1 MIYDGSKKD
10 LTNFLSDN
18 SIDINSCGIQKSKQ
32 QDYTVIRERG
42 RVDYHILFVAGGEC
56 LCLYEGV
63 EHRLLRGDFVLYPP
77 QVPQRY
83 SFMDKTAETLWV
95 HFTGTEVASLLSSL
109 SLTGGVYHTDAPHQA
124 EQDFA
129 HMVRAHALHTAGG
142 RVGAVGYLLT
152 LLAHL
157 SSATLPQEAQGNHG
171 AVSDMAEFIS
181 RNWQKNISTAHVAAA
196 VHLSESRAA
205 HLFRM
210 GMGISLHRYLEG
222 IRIQNAKELLLDT
235 DMTVSQISAMV
246 GYADPLYFSRVFRK
260 SVGVSPAAYRKEGA
274 GSPSGSHTVP
284 TGK

>member
-1 MIYDGSKKD
+1 MNSKYYYAFDDTVPEREINACSRASDEAPLIVNCAGKLVARASLATDNVQGREDYYLIFIIDGSMDVALDGDIKRVSAGDMLIFPPRCPYRYTKKQNGT
-10 LTNFLSDN
+10 LV
-18 SIDINSCGIQKSKQ
+18 
-32 QDYTVIRERG
+32 Y
-42 RVDYHILFVAGGEC
+42 
-56 LCLYEGV
+56 
-63 EHRLLRGDFVLYPP
+63 
-77 QVPQRY
+77 
-83 SFMDKTAETLWV
+83 LWV

-157 SSATLPQEAQGNHG
+157 SSAILPQEAQGNHG

-246 GYADPLYFSRVFRK
+246 EIGKR
-260 SVGVSPAAYRKEGA
+260 
-274 GSPSGSHTVP
+274 PSGRL
-284 TGK
+284 